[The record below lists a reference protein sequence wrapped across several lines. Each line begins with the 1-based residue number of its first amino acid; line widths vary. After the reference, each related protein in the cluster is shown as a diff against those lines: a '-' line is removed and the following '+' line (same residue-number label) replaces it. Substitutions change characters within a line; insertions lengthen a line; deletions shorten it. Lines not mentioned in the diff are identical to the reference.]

1 MESGRFEIE
10 IVAAF
15 VVVGN
20 GKVKDVTLGVTEVR
34 KKM

>member
-1 MESGRFEIE
+1 MGSGRFEIE

-20 GKVKDVTLGVTEVR
+20 GKVKDVTLGGLR
-34 KKM
+34 